1 MKEYVDALVPE
12 LIAQERARDLEK
24 RLAGLHQVLNSYNRT
39 SYGVQQKGQYFT
51 SFLSL
56 LSQAE
61 PLFFDSRNPEKTL
74 PYFVPMGTLT
84 IVALQEQ
91 YLYYQKIYN
100 EADPDKAKHL
110 EDLQDAITKYSKRD
124 RDLLARRSPPSDVNG
139 SIALQHHM
147 AAENPRQP
155 GLAPPDAWVPSH
167 YKRDRKK
174 AKGRIHLHKV
184 PS

>member
-56 LSQAE
+56 
-61 PLFFDSRNPEKTL
+61 L

-124 RDLLARRSPPSDVNG
+124 RDLLARRSPPPDVNG